1 LDGCQATRLGIL
13 PFFNPYQSGPVHKG
27 GGDKWHSFELHRK
40 GYVWLKSFINMLDG
54 KKLTNKSTHA
64 AKTSIQVS
72 KLAGRKDDKEK
83 LSRDD
88 LHSEERLGI
97 AIGLLR
103 RRKKITYEILAL
115 EKGFRVELLM
125 ALESGTLDRTTIIRS

>member
-1 LDGCQATRLGIL
+1 
-13 PFFNPYQSGPVHKG
+13 
-27 GGDKWHSFELHRK
+27 
-40 GYVWLKSFINMLDG
+40 MLDG

-64 AKTSIQVS
+64 AKTLIQVS

-115 EKGFRVELLM
+115 ETGFRVELLM
-125 ALESGTLDRTTIIRS
+125 ALESGTLDRKTVNQILPKVLRGIGISSQVLNRVKTIK